1 MAGTITAANLL
12 LRIRDTLQDTTGIRW
27 LDAELL
33 RYMND
38 AQREVVN
45 LRPESSST
53 TTNVALVVGTAQTI
67 PTAGLRLIKVV
78 RNMSAA
84 GGSATG
90 KRAIRIVDR
99 EILDT
104 QEPDWHDP
112 TVSGDAT
119 HTTTVKH
126 YVFDEDDPRRFYV
139 YPGASTTSTFIEI
152 VYSTAPTDFANTS
165 SATMFVDDVYANALI
180 DYVLYRAYMKDAEF
194 AGNQNRASA
203 HYGLFIS
210 SIGGGGQATA
220 ILSPNMDTM
229 PKLPPIAPPPP
240 QPGAV

>member
-12 LRIRDTLQDTTGIRW
+12 LRIRNTLPDTTGVRW

-38 AQREVVN
+38 AQREIVN
-45 LRPESSST
+45 LRPEAAAT
-53 TTNVALVVGTAQTI
+53 TANVALVVGTAQTI

-99 EILDT
+99 EILDS
-104 QEPDWHDP
+104 QEPDWHDSS
-112 TVSGDAT
+112 VSGDAA

-126 YVFDEDDPRRFYV
+126 YVFDKDDPRRFYV
-139 YPGASTTSTFIEI
+139 YPGASTTSTFVEI
-152 VYSTAPTDFANTS
+152 VYSTNPTDFANTS
-165 SATMFVDDVYANALI
+165 SATMFVDDIYANALI
-180 DYVLYRAYMKDAEF
+180 DYVLYRSYMKDAEF
-194 AGNQNRASA
+194 AGNQQRSGM
-203 HYGLFIS
+203 HYQLFTRS
-210 SIGGGGQATA
+210 LGAGGQSQTM
-220 ILSPNMDTM
+220 LSPNMD
-229 PKLPPIAPPPP
+229 APRSAAPVGIP
-240 QPGAV
+240 QPGVV

>member
-12 LRIRDTLQDTTGIRW
+12 LRIRDTLQDTTGVRW

-38 AQREVVN
+38 AQREIVN
-45 LRPESSST
+45 LRPEAAAT
-53 TTNVALVVGTAQTI
+53 TANVALVVGTAQTI

-99 EILDT
+99 EILDS
-104 QEPDWHDP
+104 QEPDWHDSS
-112 TVSGDAT
+112 VSGDAA

-139 YPGASTTSTFIEI
+139 YPGASTTSTFVEI
-152 VYSTAPTDFANTS
+152 VYSTNPTDFANTS
-165 SATMFVDDVYANALI
+165 SATMFVDDIYANALI
-180 DYVLYRAYMKDAEF
+180 DYVLYRSYMKDAEF
-194 AGNQNRASA
+194 AGNQQRSGM
-203 HYGLFIS
+203 HYQLFTS
-210 SIGGGGQATA
+210 SLGAGGQSQTM
-220 ILSPNMDTM
+220 LSPNMD
-229 PKLPPIAPPPP
+229 APRSAAPVGIP
-240 QPGAV
+240 QPGVV

>member
-38 AQREVVN
+38 AQREIVN
-45 LRPESSST
+45 LRPDSAADHS
-53 TTNVALVVGTAQTI
+53 NVQLATGTEQVI
-67 PTAGLRLIKVV
+67 PDVGLRLIKVV

-90 KRAIRIVDR
+90 KRVIRIVDR

-104 QEPDWHDP
+104 QEPNWHDP
-112 TVSGDAT
+112 TVTGDAA
-119 HTTTVKH
+119 HTTVPKH
-126 YVFDEDDPRRFYV
+126 YVFDEDDPRKYYV
-139 YPGASTTSTFIEI
+139 YPGVAGNAFVEI
-152 VYSTAPTDFANTS
+152 VYSRSPTDFANTS
-165 SATMFVDDVYANALI
+165 SAVSYLDDTYANAII

-194 AGNQNRASA
+194 AANQQRSST
-203 HYGLFIS
+203 HFQLFAT
-210 SIGGGGQATA
+210 SIGAGGQVQ
-220 ILSPNMDTM
+220 LNVSPNLDAVGGARGM
-229 PKLPPIAPPPP
+229 PPVQGLA
-240 QPGAV
+240 Q

>member
-38 AQREVVN
+38 AQREIVN

-53 TTNVALVVGTAQTI
+53 TANVALVVGTAQTI
-67 PTAGLRLIKVV
+67 PAAGLRLIKVV

-119 HTTTVKH
+119 HATTVKH

-139 YPGASTTSTFIEI
+139 YPGASSTSTFIEI

-180 DYVLYRAYMKDAEF
+180 DYVLYRSYMKDAEF
-194 AGNQNRASA
+194 AGNQQRASM
-203 HYGLFIS
+203 HYQLF
-210 SIGGGGQATA
+210 GGSLGAGGQAQLM
-220 ILSPNMDTM
+220 LSPNADA
-229 PKLPPIAPPPP
+229 PQAAPPMMVP
-240 QPGAV
+240 QQQGVA

>member
-12 LRIRDTLQDTTGIRW
+12 LRIRDTLQDTTGVRW

-38 AQREVVN
+38 AQREIVN
-45 LRPESSST
+45 LRPDSAADHS
-53 TTNVALVVGTAQTI
+53 NVQLATGTEQAI
-67 PTAGLRLIKVV
+67 PDVGLRLIKVV

-90 KRAIRIVDR
+90 KRVIRIVDR

-104 QEPDWHDP
+104 QEPNWHDP
-112 TVSGDAT
+112 TVTGDAA
-119 HTTTVKH
+119 HTTVPKH
-126 YVFDEDDPRRFYV
+126 YVFDEDDPRKYYV
-139 YPGASTTSTFIEI
+139 YPGVAGNAFVEI
-152 VYSTAPTDFANTS
+152 VYSRSPTDFANAS
-165 SATMFVDDVYANALI
+165 SAVSYLDDTYANPII

-210 SIGGGGQATA
+210 SISGGGQVMAT
-220 ILSPNMDTM
+220 LSPNMDTM
-229 PKLPPIAPPPP
+229 PNLPPVIPPP

>member
-12 LRIRDTLQDTTGIRW
+12 LRIRDTLQDTTGVRW

-45 LRPESSST
+45 LRPDASADHA
-53 TTNVALVVGTAQTI
+53 NVQLATGTEQVI
-67 PTAGLRLIKVV
+67 PDVGLRLIKVV

-90 KRAIRIVDR
+90 KRVIRIVDR

-104 QEPDWHDP
+104 QEPNWHDP
-112 TVSGDAT
+112 TVTGDAA
-119 HTTTVKH
+119 HTTVPKH
-126 YVFDEDDPRRFYV
+126 YVFDEDDPRKYYV
-139 YPGASTTSTFIEI
+139 YPGVAGNAFVEI
-152 VYSTAPTDFANTS
+152 VFSRSPTDFANVS
-165 SATMFVDDVYANALI
+165 SAVSYLDDTYANGII
-180 DYVLYRAYMKDAEF
+180 DFVLYRAYMKDAEF
-194 AGNQNRASA
+194 AGNNQRATT
-203 HYGLFIS
+203 HFQLFTS
-210 SIGGGGQATA
+210 SLGTGGQVS
-220 ILSPNMDTM
+220 LMVSPNIDAARA
-229 PKLPPIAPPPP
+229 APPMMAP